1 MTFQTKVERLP
12 PEVRDELDRKIAEGG
27 MGNSADLTQ
36 WLHEKGYEVRKA
48 GARRRSKRLDRK
60 LEAVRLAT
68 EQARAIVSATP
79 DDEGAMNDALIR
91 LIQQIDFNIL
101 VELDE
106 AGLEGIEPKALAAVT
121 RSVASLARAQMQHR
135 RWVLEVRDKLQSQLS
150 AAQAKVSEAASAG
163 GLSPHAAEQ
172 IRSALLEIRV

>member
-1 MTFQTKVERLP
+1 MTSQTKHESIP
-12 PEVRDELDRKIAEGG
+12 PALREELDRKLGQGG
-27 MGNSADLTQ
+27 LQNAGQLDEWLSA
-36 WLHEKGYEVRKA
+36 KGCEIRKLGSA
-48 GARRRSKRLDRK
+48 RRSKRIDRK

-135 RWVLEVRDKLQSQLS
+135 RWTLELREKLQGQLG
-150 AAQAKVSEAASAG
+150 AARERVSEAVRCG
-163 GLSPHAAEQ
+163 GLTADAAER
-172 IRSALLEIRV
+172 IRNALLDIRV